1 MQVDPMSS
9 ESSNPAAVS
18 AIEKGVAGR
27 INYAAWDK
35 VASDL
40 VEQVEQEDEA
50 EIADQKAKVGRVVH
64 HRRCIRCRRR
74 RCGRLLFFHRKI
86 WALHGKCI
94 GSNKNALF
102 YS

>member
-35 VASDL
+35 VATDL

-50 EIADQKAKVGRVVH
+50 EIADQKAKVGRVVQ

-74 RCGRLLFFHRKI
+74 RWRLL
-86 WALHGKCI
+86 
-94 GSNKNALF
+94 LF
-102 YS
+102 